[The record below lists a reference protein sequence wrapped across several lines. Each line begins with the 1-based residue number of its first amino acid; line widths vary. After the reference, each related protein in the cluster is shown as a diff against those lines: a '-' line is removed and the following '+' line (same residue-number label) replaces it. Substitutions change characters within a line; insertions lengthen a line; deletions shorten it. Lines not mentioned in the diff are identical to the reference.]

1 MDVRD
6 ERPAADDAASL
17 AARIR
22 RGDREA
28 FQAVVRAHQEKVFL
42 MAYMILKDREDAL
55 DVAQETF
62 LRLHQKIDSFRP
74 ENGFQG
80 WLLQIARRLAI
91 DHYRKYTR
99 PRRENLAGVTPE
111 EAGAAVDASPVEKA
125 SDLRPL
131 LGRCIDRLAD
141 RQRRVFVLRHYEE
154 LQFNEISDELQ
165 ISVGTAKSLH
175 FKAVRNLKKWLTP
188 YLGVST

>member
-6 ERPAADDAASL
+6 ERPAAEEPASL

-22 RGDREA
+22 AGDREA
-28 FQAVVRAHQEKVFL
+28 FQTVVRTYQQKVFL
-42 MAYMILKDREDAL
+42 MAYTILKDREDAL

-91 DHYRKYTR
+91 DHYRRHTR

-111 EAGAAVDASPVEKA
+111 EAGASVDASPVERA
-125 SDLRPL
+125 SDIRPL
-131 LGRCIDRLAD
+131 LHRCIDQLAE
-141 RQRRVFVLRHYEE
+141 RQRRVFVLRHFQE
-154 LQFNEISDELQ
+154 LQFNEISEELR

-175 FKAVRNLKKWLTP
+175 FKAVRNLKKRLTP
-188 YLGVST
+188 YLGVSA